1 MQWFRFLT
9 PERLAIDIEYRR
21 NEEYLNRKKNG
32 NKNQNNQFKFTI
44 DKIKIEGLKRK
55 RRRMKLKAKNNNEAI
70 IEKFNAQSSKTAKY
84 AKSVVKKR
92 ENSELK
98 NPPPGS
104 SAASNADT

>member
-1 MQWFRFLT
+1 MQWFRFFT

-32 NKNQNNQFKFTI
+32 KQNQNNKFKFTI

-70 IEKFNAQSSKTAKY
+70 IEKFNA
-84 AKSVVKKR
+84 
-92 ENSELK
+92 
-98 NPPPGS
+98 
-104 SAASNADT
+104 